1 MTSYVLVYP
10 YPDTPPPS
18 TGAGGIA
25 RPSWLPAALHWVLRS
40 SSNRPSVWASSNQG
54 FLKFTIVIEQSWRQL
69 QQRHSASIIYRFF
82 VAIASPF
89 ERTSTGSGS
98 IPVLMVGKVANRRAG
113 RQRLPGRLCHFAIL

>member
-25 RPSWLPAALHWVLRS
+25 RPSWLPASLGVQIIEQS
-40 SSNRPSVWASSNQG
+40 SISLG
-54 FLKFTIVIEQSWRQL
+54 ILKFTIVIEQSWRQL